1 MQCYYYPTIYL
12 PARWERGMQRVLRQY
27 AAGELRVK
35 APLNQTSTDLSYAH
49 QHGLCCRR
57 WLQSP
62 EQTGKRGVVASWQLR
77 AGIEW
82 EGWNRHR
89 VCDRCRLQVK

>member
-49 QHGLCCRR
+49 QHGLCCRC

>member
-1 MQCYYYPTIYL
+1 MLLLSHNLSAGALGTGD
-12 PARWERGMQRVLRQY
+12 AAVLRQY

-49 QHGLCCRR
+49 QHGLCCRC